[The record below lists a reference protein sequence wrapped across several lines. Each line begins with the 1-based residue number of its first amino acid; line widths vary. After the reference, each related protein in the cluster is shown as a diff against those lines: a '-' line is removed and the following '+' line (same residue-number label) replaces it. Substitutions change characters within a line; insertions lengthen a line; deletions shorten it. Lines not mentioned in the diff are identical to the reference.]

1 MNRSNFLQT
10 NLNNFGF
17 STVTSVRNNCPNC
30 HKPYFDMGESTNP
43 ISICECYKKQQ
54 KFVQMPMLMG
64 WVCPKCNGGVAPGV
78 DRCPCTPVPYYGGY
92 WTTGDIIVTQ

>member
-1 MNRSNFLQT
+1 MNISNFLQT
-10 NLNNFGF
+10 NWNNFG
-17 STVTSVRNNCPNC
+17 NNCPNC

-43 ISICECYKKQQ
+43 TSICECYKKQQ

-78 DRCPCTPVPYYGGY
+78 DRCPCTPITYYYGTC
-92 WTTGDIIVTQ
+92 TTGDIIVTQ